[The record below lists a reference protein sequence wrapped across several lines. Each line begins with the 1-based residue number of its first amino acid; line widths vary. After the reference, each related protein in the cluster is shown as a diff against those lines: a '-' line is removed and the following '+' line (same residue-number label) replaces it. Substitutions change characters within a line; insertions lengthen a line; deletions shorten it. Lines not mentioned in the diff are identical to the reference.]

1 MSSFRSPVS
10 VMRPRSRS
18 RQLLDCDVREVG
30 QLIVVRQ
37 KHLTAELDRGGQV
50 QGVGQPVPLRLSGW
64 DRRVC
69 MTTTDNAG
77 PDMHRGSQAQRPQVR
92 LVEEPEKVRHPLTA
106 AWPKDRD
113 QTFRAGQLA
122 DRESMAR

>member
-1 MSSFRSPVS
+1 MW
-10 VMRPRSRS
+10 SRS

-37 KHLTAELDRGGQV
+37 KHLTAELDSGGQV
-50 QGVGQPVPLRLSGW
+50 EGVGQPVPLRLSGW

-69 MTTTDNAG
+69 MTTTDSAG
-77 PDMHRGSQAQRPQVR
+77 PDMDRGSQAQRPQVR

-106 AWPKDRD
+106 AWAKNRD
-113 QTFRAGQLA
+113 QTFCAGQVA
-122 DRESMAR
+122 